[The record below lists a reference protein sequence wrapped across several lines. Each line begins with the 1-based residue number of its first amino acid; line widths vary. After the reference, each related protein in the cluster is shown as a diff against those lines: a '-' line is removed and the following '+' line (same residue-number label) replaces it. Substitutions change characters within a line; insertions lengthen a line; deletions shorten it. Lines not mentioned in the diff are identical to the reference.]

1 MSKHAVLFPGQGA
14 QKVGMAA
21 DFVEGHALAREFFD
35 RANETLGYDLAGICL
50 NGPDETLT
58 LTCHCQPAIY
68 LVSAA
73 IAAVAEAEGKLDPA
87 RVACVAGL
95 SLGEFTALY
104 WAGVYSFE
112 DGLRLVARRGDAMQK
127 ASDAPPSGMVS
138 LIGADED
145 QAHAIAAAAA
155 EGEVL
160 VVANLLS
167 PGQIVLSGTRTACAR
182 VPEVAKGLGV
192 RRAIPLNVA
201 GAFHS
206 PLMAPA
212 AAELKEALDAVEMRA
227 PRVPVVA
234 NVSAAMMTDPASIR
248 AASERQIVEPVRWV
262 ESMQTMIAAGVE
274 TFVEPGPGK
283 VLAGL
288 MKKIDKDRGTINYDQ
303 VADLAG

>member
-1 MSKHAVLFPGQGA
+1 MSKNAILFPGQGA

-21 DFVEGHALAREFFD
+21 DFVERFALAREYFD

-58 LTCHCQPAIY
+58 LTKHCQPAIY

-73 IAAVAEAEGKLDPA
+73 IAAVAEAEGKLDA
-87 RVACVAGL
+87 SSISSVAGL
-95 SLGEFTALY
+95 SLGEFTALH
-104 WAGVYSFE
+104 WAGVFSFE
-112 DGLRLVARRGDAMQK
+112 DGLRLVARRGEAMQK
-127 ASDAPPSGMVS
+127 ASDEPPSGMVS
-138 LIGADED
+138 LIGADEE
-145 QAHAIAAAAA
+145 QAAAVAEKAA

-167 PGQIVLSGTRTACAR
+167 PGQIVLSGTKTACAR
-182 VPEVAKGLGV
+182 VPEVAKGLGI

-212 AAELKEALDAVEMRA
+212 AASLKEALDAVEMKA
-227 PRVPVVA
+227 PRVPVVG
-234 NVSAAMMTDPASIR
+234 NVNAVFMTDPAEIR
-248 AASERQIVEPVRWV
+248 AASERQIVAPVRWV
-262 ESMQTMIAAGVE
+262 ESMQTMIDSGVAC
-274 TFVEPGPGK
+274 FIEPGPGK

-288 MKKIDKDRGTINYDQ
+288 MKKIDRDRDTRNIDT
-303 VADLAG
+303 VEDLGA